1 MKKSLITL
9 LSVIGLSVLLMVSAL
24 AQANSRISGTVT
36 DSTGAVVPG
45 AKVTAKNEATGEAYT
60 QTTTGA
66 GLYAFPSLPAG
77 KYTVTVEVSGFKT
90 VNKTGNVLEVG
101 SPLTVDTALEI
112 GQASEIVNVEGG
124 YERIQTANA
133 ALGNVVEQ
141 KTIES
146 LPLNGRNPLSLIILE
161 AGVVQRS
168 GGAAGSG
175 VHVNG
180 SRDRAFNVTIDGID
194 ANESSVPNPVS
205 NIYRINPD
213 NVQEYKVVTNN
224 ASAEDGRNSG
234 ASVSVATRRGTNQL
248 HGTVFE
254 YARNTAF
261 NAGSFFNNA
270 LGTPKN
276 EIKFHQYGFEIGG
289 PIKKKK
295 THFFGSWQ
303 GQNVNFTQPVDQSF
317 GVPDVYTPSAL
328 AGVYRYWVADPKQ
341 SDANVPA
348 DQKFR
353 IANTVITQN
362 TPLLVDRATGALR
375 TDLGVRACASATDT
389 NCVQSFNFAQSHSTI
404 KGVDPT
410 IAKLF
415 ATYPRANNF
424 NFGDGLNTAAYL
436 WNPPTSNEGPHFKA
450 RVDHTFNEN
459 HAVFARYLHANQD
472 TRQGDPLN
480 GRPQVFPGFAPL
492 GEVFRR
498 SKNLAINHRWTINN
512 SVVNS
517 FTMGFSRFNFLF
529 TQGEA
534 NPDFP
539 NIPGYVFNNVDL
551 PFNNTPRTQRAV
563 TTPQFLDDVSWVKGS
578 HQFKGGFNFR
588 FYQHNDRRGQPGGV
602 NVTPQISFSR
612 TLRVPSGF
620 NTPTL
625 STTTRAGI
633 ASADNNRLL
642 GTINDVMGI
651 PARLQQLFLGDL
663 TSDAYL
669 PFVKDGEV
677 TLFSVGNRAKQFNFY
692 IQDEWRARQN
702 LSISLGLRLEYNP
715 APTEAHKRVYVPNQ
729 SITGSQGLVTFGQAK
744 SFFNRDNAPLGPR
757 IGIAWSPRNST
768 KLVVRAGYGIAYD
781 ALPTFQVTA
790 VSGRPPGLI
799 GTCSSTIGGTTTTGC
814 EIAPDKRIGES
825 FPLELKPPSFKP
837 SSQLTLARQLLG
849 NAPPVTVFDP
859 NLKLPTVH
867 QWNLSVQRELPKGVV
882 AQLAYV
888 GRRGM
893 RLQKAYDINQI
904 DAAPI
909 LPSFLLMQQNV
920 AKGCNPDGTGCAAGV
935 TGAAIPIVTSGALTA
950 AFVNSAQ
957 SRTDLSQNAAGNMA
971 GRIEQTTLA
980 LNLRPNQQFGVI
992 TYIDAGGTSHYH
1004 ALQGTLRKRFE
1015 KGLLF
1020 GASYSF
1026 QKSIDDQSVDPV
1038 GASSGG
1044 GLSTTNSRTPTDAR
1058 QWFNEKGRSD
1068 FDRTHVL
1075 TGFSVY
1081 DLPFGKGKA
1090 LISNANSVVN
1100 QFIGGWTV
1108 NGIFT
1113 FMTGEPF
1120 SVRSGAFTSNSAHE
1134 SRADLVGGVKPEVKL
1149 QEISGI
1155 IGPVLFANT
1164 NGFAAPAA
1172 GTNGA
1177 GRNIFVAPSY
1187 WNLDLGIQKR
1197 FAISERV
1204 AFQLR
1209 VEMFNALNHTN
1220 FDNPRDASVGSPSY
1234 RSAVFAQ
1241 TCCAAV
1247 APPSTQQII
1256 QTGEAARV
1264 IQLAGKI
1271 TF

>member
-1 MKKSLITL
+1 MKQRLFTCLGVLGLSLIL
-9 LSVIGLSVLLMVSAL
+9 LLTGSA
-24 AQANSRISGTVT
+24 QTSTSNISGTVT
-36 DSTGAVVPG
+36 DATGAVVPG
-45 AKVTAKNEATGEAYT
+45 AKITAKNEATGVAYT
-60 QTTTGA
+60 QATTGA
-66 GLYAFPSLPAG
+66 GLFSFPALPVG
-77 KYTVTVEVSGFKT
+77 RYTITVEMSGFKT

-101 SPLTVDTALEI
+101 TPLVVNAALEV
-112 GQASEIVNVEGG
+112 GQANEIVNVEGG
-124 YERIQTANA
+124 YERIQSSNA
-133 ALGNVVEQ
+133 VIGNVVER

-168 GGAAGSG
+168 AGGAGSG
-175 VHVNG
+175 IHVNG

-224 ASAEDGRNSG
+224 ASAEEGRNSG
-234 ASVSVATRRGTNQL
+234 ASVSIATRRGSNAL

-254 YARNTAF
+254 YARNTAL
-261 NAGSFFNNA
+261 NASGFFNNA
-270 LGTPKN
+270 QGTPKN
-276 EIKFHQYGFEIGG
+276 EIKFHQYGFELSG
-289 PIKKKK
+289 PVVKNK

-303 GQNVNFTQPVDQSF
+303 GQNVKFTQPVDQSF
-317 GVPDVYTPSAL
+317 GIPDVYTPTAL
-328 AGVYRYWVADPKQ
+328 SGIYRYWVADPTTPFLIDGQ
-341 SDANVPA
+341 
-348 DQKFR
+348 R
-353 IANTVITQN
+353 ITQN
-362 TPLLVDRATGALR
+362 TPLLVDRQTGALR
-375 TDLGVRACASATDT
+375 AGVRNCTSATDT
-389 NCVQSFNFAQSHSTI
+389 NCVASFNFAQSHATI

-415 ATYPRANNF
+415 SSYPKPNSYG
-424 NFGDGLNTAAYL
+424 FGDGLNTAAYL
-436 WNPPTSNEGPHFKA
+436 WNPPTTNEGPHFKF
-450 RVDHTFNEN
+450 RVDHTFNER
-459 HAVFARYLHANQD
+459 HAMFARYLHADQN

-492 GEVFRR
+492 GEVFRSSR
-498 SKNLAINHRWTINN
+498 NLAVNHRWVIN
-512 SVVNS
+512 SSLVNS
-517 FTMGFSRFNFLF
+517 FTMGFSRFDFLF

-539 NIPGYVFNNVDL
+539 NIPGYTFNNVDL

-563 TTPQFLDDVSWVKGS
+563 TTPQFVDDISWVKGA

-612 TLRVPSGF
+612 TLRVPTGF
-620 NTPTL
+620 NTPAL
-625 STTTRAGI
+625 ATTTRAGI
-633 ASADNNRLL
+633 ANVDNNRLL
-642 GTINDVMGI
+642 GSINDIMGI

-669 PFVKDGEV
+669 PFQKDGEV
-677 TLFSVGNRAKQFNFY
+677 TLFSVGNRAKQLNFY
-692 IQDEWRARQN
+692 LQDEWRARQN
-702 LSISLGLRLEYNP
+702 LSISLGIRFEENL

-729 SITGSQGLVTFGQAK
+729 PIIGSGDLVTFGQAK
-744 SFFNRDNAPLGPR
+744 SFFNRNNLAIGPR
-757 IGIAWSPRNST
+757 IGIAWSPRNSQ
-768 KLVVRAGYGIAYD
+768 KFVVRAGYGIAYD

-799 GTCSSTIGGTTTTGC
+799 GTCSSLVGGVTTAGC
-814 EIAPDKRIGES
+814 EAAPDKRIGDG
-825 FPLELKPPSFKP
+825 FPLELKSPSFKP
-837 SSQLTLARQLLG
+837 SSQLTLSRQLLG

-867 QWNLSVQRELPKGVV
+867 QWNLSMQRELPLGIVG
-882 AQLAYV
+882 QIAYV

-893 RLQKAYDINQI
+893 RLQRAYDINQI

-920 AKGCNPDGTGCAAGV
+920 AKGCNPDGTGCPTGV
-935 TGAAIPIVTSGALTA
+935 TGSAIPIVGANGVNA

-957 SRTDLSQNAAGNMA
+957 SRTDLSLNAAGNMA

-980 LNLRPNQQFGVI
+980 LNLRPNQQFSTI
-992 TYIDAGGTSHYH
+992 TYIDAGGSSHYH
-1004 ALQGTLRKRFE
+1004 ALQVTARKRFE
-1015 KGLLF
+1015 KGFLY

-1044 GLSTTNSRTPTDAR
+1044 GLSTTNSRTPTDVR
-1058 QWFNEKGRSD
+1058 KWFNEKARSD
-1068 FDRTHVL
+1068 FDRTHV
-1075 TGFSVY
+1075 FSTFAVY
-1081 DLPFGKGKA
+1081 EMPFGKGKPFAGGVNSA
-1090 LISNANSVVN
+1090 LN
-1100 QFIGGWTV
+1100 QVIGGWTV

-1120 SVRSGAFTSNSAHE
+1120 SVRSGAFTSNFSHE
-1134 SRADLVGGVKPEVKL
+1134 SRADIIGGVKPELKL
-1149 QEISGI
+1149 QNISNI
-1155 IGPVLFANT
+1155 IGPVLFKDT
-1164 NGFAAPAA
+1164 TGFALPAP

-1187 WNLDLGIQKR
+1187 WNLDLGVQKH
-1197 FAISERV
+1197 FSITERV
-1204 AFQLR
+1204 KFQLR
-1209 VEMFNALNHTN
+1209 VEMFNAFNHTN
-1220 FDNPRDASVGSPSY
+1220 FDNPRDASVGSPSF

>member
-1 MKKSLITL
+1 MKKTLISSLAAVCLSLI
-9 LSVIGLSVLLMVSAL
+9 VVVVASA
-24 AQANSRISGTVT
+24 QTSTSRIVGTVT
-36 DSTGAVVPG
+36 DSTGALVPG
-45 AKVTAKNEATGEAYT
+45 VKVTTKNEATGETYT
-60 QTTTGA
+60 QFSSGTGF
-66 GLYAFPSLPAG
+66 YAFPSLPVG
-77 KYTVTVEVSGFKT
+77 LYTITFEITGFKT
-90 VNKTGNVLEVG
+90 VNKTGNVLAVGTPLVVDATLEVG
-101 SPLTVDTALEI
+101 QTNEV
-112 GQASEIVNVEGG
+112 VNVEGG
-124 YERIQTANA
+124 YERIQSTNA
-133 ALGNVVEQ
+133 TLGNIVEQ

-224 ASAEDGRNSG
+224 ATAEEGRNSG
-234 ASVSVATRRGTNQL
+234 ASVSIATRRGTNNI

-254 YARNTAF
+254 FARNTAL
-261 NAGSFFNNA
+261 NSTGFFNNA
-270 LGTPKN
+270 QGTPKN
-276 EIKFHQYGFEIGG
+276 EIKFHQYGFELSG
-289 PIKKKK
+289 PIKKNK

-303 GQNVNFTQPVDQSF
+303 GQNVKFTQPIDQSF
-317 GVPDVYTPSAL
+317 GIPTIYTPTAL
-328 AGVYRYWVADPKQ
+328 SGVYRYWVADPMTPFLIDGQ
-341 SDANVPA
+341 
-348 DQKFR
+348 R
-353 IANTVITQN
+353 ITQN
-362 TPLLVDRATGALR
+362 TPLLVDRNTGAYR
-375 TDLGVRACASATDT
+375 TGVRNCASATDT
-389 NCVQSFNFAQSHSTI
+389 NCVASFNFAQSHSTI
-404 KGVDPT
+404 KGVDPA

-415 ATYPRANNF
+415 SSYPQPNSYG
-424 NFGDGLNTAAYL
+424 FGDGLNTAAFL
-436 WNPPTSNEGPHFKA
+436 WNPPTTNEGPHYNV
-450 RVDHTFNEN
+450 RVDHSFNDR
-459 HAVFARYLHANQD
+459 HAVFGRYLHANQD
-472 TRQGDPLN
+472 TLEGDPLN
-480 GRPQVFPGFAPL
+480 GRPQLFPGFPPL

-498 SKNLAINHRWTINN
+498 SRNLALNHRWVISN

-517 FTMGFSRFNFLF
+517 FTMGFSRFRFRF

-534 NPDFP
+534 NPSFP
-539 NIPGYVFNNVDL
+539 NTPGYAFNNVSY
-551 PFNNTPRTQRAV
+551 PFNNTPRTERAV
-563 TTPQFLDDVSWVKGS
+563 TTPQIINDISWVKGS
-578 HQFKGGFNFR
+578 HQFKGGFNLR
-588 FYQHNDRRGQPGGV
+588 FYQHNDQRGQPGGV

-612 TLRVPSGF
+612 TLRVPTGF

-625 STTTRAGI
+625 SSSTRAGI
-633 ASADNNRLL
+633 ANVDNNRLL
-642 GTINDVMGI
+642 GSINDILGI

-663 TSDAYL
+663 STDAYL
-669 PFVKDGEV
+669 PFQKDGQV
-677 TLFSVGNRAKQFNFY
+677 TLFSVGNRAKQLNFY
-692 IQDEWRARQN
+692 LQDEWRVRQN
-702 LSISLGLRLEYNP
+702 LSLSLGLRFEENL
-715 APTEAHKRVYVPNQ
+715 APTEVNDRVYVPNEP
-729 SITGSQGLVTFGQAK
+729 IVGSGGLVTFGQAK
-744 SFFNRDNAPLGPR
+744 SFFDRNNLGIGPR
-757 IGIAWSPRNST
+757 IGIAWSPRNSQ
-768 KLVVRAGYGIAYD
+768 KFVVRVGYGIAYD

-799 GTCSSTIGGTTTTGC
+799 GTCSSVVGGATTAGC
-814 EIAPDKRIGES
+814 EVAPNKRIGEG
-825 FPLELKPPSFKP
+825 FPLELSAPAFKP
-837 SSQLTLARQLLG
+837 SSQLTLPRQLVG
-849 NAPPVTVFDP
+849 VAPPVSVFDP

-867 QWNLSVQRELPKGVV
+867 QWNLSLQRELPIGMVG
-882 AQLAYV
+882 QISYV

-893 RLQKAYDINQI
+893 RLQRAYDVNQI

-920 AKGCNPDGTGCAAGV
+920 AKGCNPDGSGCPSGV
-935 TGAAIPIVTSGALTA
+935 TGSAIPIVGANGVTA

-957 SRTDLSQNAAGNMA
+957 SRTDLSLNAAGNMA

-980 LNLRPNQQFGVI
+980 LNLRPNQQFGTI
-992 TYIDAGGTSHYH
+992 TYIDGGGSSHYH
-1004 ALQGTLRKRFE
+1004 AFQATVRKRFE
-1015 KGLLF
+1015 KGFLF

-1038 GASSGG
+1038 GAASGG

-1058 QWFNEKGRSD
+1058 KWFNEKARSD
-1068 FDRTHVL
+1068 FDRTQVFSA
-1075 TGFSVY
+1075 FSVY
-1081 DLPFGKGKA
+1081 ELPFGKGKPFA
-1090 LISNANSVVN
+1090 GGINSAIN
-1100 QFIGGWTV
+1100 QIIGGWAL

-1134 SRADLVGGVKPEVKL
+1134 SRADIIGGVKPEVKL
-1149 QEISGI
+1149 QDISNI
-1155 IGPVLFANT
+1155 IGPVLFKDT
-1164 NGFAAPAA
+1164 TGFALPAP

-1177 GRNIFVAPSY
+1177 GRNIFIAPSY
-1187 WNLDLGIQKR
+1187 WNLDLGIQKH
-1197 FAISERV
+1197 FVITEQV
-1204 AFQLR
+1204 KFQLR

-1220 FDNPRDASVGSPSY
+1220 FDNPRDASVGSPSF

-1264 IQLAGKI
+1264 IQLAGKL